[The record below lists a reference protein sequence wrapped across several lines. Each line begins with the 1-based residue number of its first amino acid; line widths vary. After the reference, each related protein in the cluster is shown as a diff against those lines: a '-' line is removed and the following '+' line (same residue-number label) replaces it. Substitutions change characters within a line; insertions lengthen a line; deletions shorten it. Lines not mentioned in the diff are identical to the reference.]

1 MAKSERM
8 TKISQNDRKLKKRSW
23 SKIVKILSKPENI
36 SMLSEENIISLIMKR
51 DDLASFEFWNLRKE
65 RREHASDSSSQTR
78 LEIVQNQFRQMRR
91 RRVAAFRL
99 FAQPNGAH
107 FEMRWKQGC
116 KFFSLRFLR
125 NLRFSTFRIL
135 RFANRKL

>member
-1 MAKSERM
+1 M
-8 TKISQNDRKLKKRSW
+8 TKKINLHILVKKA
-23 SKIVKILSKPENI
+23 KMVKIPKICKKNFLKPENV
-36 SMLSEENIISLIMKR
+36 SMLSEENVISLIMKR

-107 FEMRWKQGC
+107 FEMRWNQGC
-116 KFFSLRFLR
+116 KFLYL
-125 NLRFSTFRIL
+125 
-135 RFANRKL
+135 